1 MEDALE
7 ESDEMFW
14 QQKGNALWGDDDIGG
29 RYPKTQKQRP
39 ARTHT
44 ASCQGKRRWRENNV
58 LLLGKKKEAQHYDCA
73 PN

>member
-39 ARTHT
+39 ARTPRHR
-44 ASCQGKRRWRENNV
+44 GREKDDGEKNV
-58 LLLGKKKEAQHYDCA
+58 LLLGKKKEAQHYI
-73 PN
+73 